1 MTKGV
6 DEKHVLGARVPQETF
21 TKLSEL
27 ARARGTS
34 VSAQVN
40 QALALYLS
48 ADGQR
53 QAMPRKKK
61 AR

>member
-6 DEKHVLGARVPQETF
+6 DDKHVLGVRVPQETF
-21 TKLSEL
+21 MKLSEL
-27 ARARGTS
+27 AHARGTS

-53 QAMPRKKK
+53 QAMPKKK